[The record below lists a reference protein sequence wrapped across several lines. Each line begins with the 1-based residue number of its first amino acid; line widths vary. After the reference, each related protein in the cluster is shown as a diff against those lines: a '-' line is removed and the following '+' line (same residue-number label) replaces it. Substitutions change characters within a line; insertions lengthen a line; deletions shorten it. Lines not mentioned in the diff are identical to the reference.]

1 MIDFSGAG
9 PLVQPD
15 ALPSDLSSH
24 GGTLEAVCDDIRRYC
39 GWHIAPVI
47 ESAVVTLDHLGDR
60 VLTLPTLH
68 VTEVASVVDA
78 DGYVIEGYTWSDD
91 GLLYREH
98 GWPRGYRSVTVTF
111 SHGLAATPR
120 GVVDVALDMVRDRVN
135 AAANADDLPVTSA
148 SLDGATIGYGA
159 PSDLIGVRRDL
170 ARAYGH
176 VLNRFQR

>member
-9 PLVQPD
+9 ELVQPD

-24 GGTLEAVCDDIRRYC
+24 TGTLAAVCDDIRRYC

-47 ESAVVTLDHLGDR
+47 EDAVVTLDHLGDR

-68 VTEVASVVDA
+68 VVDVTSIVDA
-78 DGYVIEGYTWSDD
+78 DGNAIEGWTWSDD
-91 GLLYREH
+91 GLLHRER
-98 GWPRGYRSVTVTF
+98 GWPRGYRSVRVTF

-120 GVVDVALDMVRDRVN
+120 GLVDVALDMVRDRVN
-135 AAANADDLPVTSA
+135 AAANADELQVTSA
-148 SLDGATIGYGA
+148 SLDGATVGFGA

-170 ARAYGH
+170 GRAYGH

>member
-9 PLVQPD
+9 PLVPSD

-24 GGTLEAVCDDIRRYC
+24 AGTLEAVCDDIRRYC

-47 ESAVVTLDHLGDR
+47 EDAVVTLDHLGHR
-60 VLTLPTLH
+60 VLPLPTLH
-68 VTEVASVVDA
+68 LIEVTSVEDA
-78 DGYVIEGYTWSDD
+78 DGNEIGGYTWSDD
-91 GLLYREH
+91 GLLRRER
-98 GWPRGYRSVTVTF
+98 GWPQGYRSVRVTF
-111 SHGLAATPR
+111 SHGLTATPP

-135 AAANADDLPVTSA
+135 AAANADELQVTSA
-148 SLDGATIGYGA
+148 SLDGATVGFGA

-170 ARAYGH
+170 GRAYGH